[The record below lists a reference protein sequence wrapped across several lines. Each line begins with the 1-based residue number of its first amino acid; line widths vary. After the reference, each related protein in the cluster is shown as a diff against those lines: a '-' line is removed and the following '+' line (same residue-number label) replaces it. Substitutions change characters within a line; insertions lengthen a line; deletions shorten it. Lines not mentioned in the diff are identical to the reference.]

1 MLVTAGRK
9 RDAVIVGALRT
20 PYGRCGGA
28 LSRWHPVDLAAYL
41 LSALVARYR
50 LVPGAVQDVVLG
62 CLSPVGAQANNLAR
76 HAVLAAGWPE
86 QVPGVTVDRRDAGS
100 CQAVHWGAQAVLAGA
115 QDAVVAGGVEVASAV
130 PLGAALAVPHVGK
143 PYSPRLV
150 ARYEP
155 EGGLLPPGLAVE
167 QVAKRWQLS
176 RRQLDDWAL
185 WSHQRAARAQSQRP
199 GHILAVPLDPRQ
211 PDDLSSRSSAGSPAT
226 SKRGPRK
233 GAGVIEGSHLV
244 ADEAVT
250 LHLSAKDL
258 SSFAPLF
265 SADGVVTAANM
276 AGEGDGAAAVLIA
289 SREQADALH
298 VLPLARFVSFAIAGA
313 ELAEWPAATIA
324 ATRSALARARLSPS
338 DIDHFEVHESSAAA
352 VLAWV
357 SDIGADAPRVNPNG
371 GALAYTSAG
380 GAAGA
385 GLFVEAVSALQ
396 QGSGRRALVAAAG
409 EGGVATACVLERC

>member
-1 MLVTAGRK
+1 M
-9 RDAVIVGALRT
+9 
-20 PYGRCGGA
+20 
-28 LSRWHPVDLAAYL
+28 AAYL
-41 LSALVARYR
+41 LSALVARYSFA
-50 LVPGAVQDVVLG
+50 PGAVQDVVFG

-86 QVPGVTVDRRDAGS
+86 QVPGVTVDRREAGS

-115 QDAVVAGGVEVASAV
+115 QDAVVAGGVEVASVV
-130 PLGAALAVPHVGK
+130 PLGAALSVPHVGK
-143 PYSPRLV
+143 PYSPRLL
-150 ARYEP
+150 ARYVTA
-155 EGGLLPPGLAVE
+155 GGLFPPGLAVE
-167 QVAKRWQLS
+167 EVARRWRLN
-176 RRQLDDWAL
+176 RRQLDGWAL
-185 WSHQRAARAQSQRP
+185 GSHQRAARAQSQQP
-199 GHILAVPLDPRQ
+199 GHIVAIPLDPRQ
-211 PDDLSSRSSAGSPAT
+211 PDSPSPRRAGASNPAT

-233 GAGVIEGSHLV
+233 GTGVTERSHLV
-244 ADEAVT
+244 ADEAVIP
-250 LHLSAKDL
+250 HLSAKEL

-265 SADGVVTAANM
+265 SEDGVVTAANM

-298 VLPLARFVSFAIAGA
+298 VAPLARFVSFAVAGT
-313 ELAEWPAATIA
+313 ELAEWPTAMIP
-324 ATRSALARARLSPS
+324 ATRTALARARLSPG

-357 SDIGADAPRVNPNG
+357 RDIGADALRVNPNG

-396 QGSGRRALVAAAG
+396 QSSRRRALVTAAG